1 MIDAARQDFS
11 RENVRSMCARR
22 RDMQYSFRLYL
33 NTNNQRILGKGGAQ
47 ILEAVDEYGSITAAA
62 EDLEMSYKFVW
73 DYLTRIRRRL
83 RQPVIVTRRGGTRAR
98 KKKGG
103 GGTTLTPIARV
114 LLKEFKETERQVRN
128 ILTKREKVITQ
139 STSN

>member
-1 MIDAARQDFS
+1 M
-11 RENVRSMCARR
+11 
-22 RDMQYSFRLYL
+22 
-33 NTNNQRILGKGGAQ
+33 
-47 ILEAVDEYGSITAAA
+47 EAVDEYGSITAAA
-62 EDLEMSYKFVW
+62 EELEMSYKFVW